1 MHNRK
6 AKTIAAFLCII
17 VIIVTFF
24 PLLFITKEIRHECTG
39 KDCPVCAD
47 VHRMEQTL
55 REMGDGVAKAAVSL
69 PVLLVDMLIFS
80 VFLCFVP
87 CIILISQK
95 VRLDN

>member
-6 AKTIAAFLCII
+6 EKIIAVFLCII

-39 KDCPVCAD
+39 KDFPVCAD

-55 REMGDGVAKAAVSL
+55 RELGDGVAEVVVSL
-69 PVLLVDMLIFS
+69 PVLLVDTLIFS
-80 VFLCFVP
+80 VLLCFVP
-87 CIILISQK
+87 CVTLISQK